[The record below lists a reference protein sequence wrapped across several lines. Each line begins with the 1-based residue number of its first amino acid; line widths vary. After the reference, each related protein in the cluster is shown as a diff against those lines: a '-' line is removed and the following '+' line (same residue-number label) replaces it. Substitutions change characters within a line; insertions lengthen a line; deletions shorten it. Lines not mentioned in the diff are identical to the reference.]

1 VTPPLLLSILVLPEQ
16 LFLSPQINA
25 TCKNLALDAGSLINH
40 KPGRTLAPISP
51 PPTFLYHTTPK
62 LMFAPDIFHTKVHHT
77 TGKRPSPIA
86 GLQAMFVDI
95 S

>member
-1 VTPPLLLSILVLPEQ
+1 
-16 LFLSPQINA
+16 
-25 TCKNLALDAGSLINH
+25 
-40 KPGRTLAPISP
+40 
-51 PPTFLYHTTPK
+51 
-62 LMFAPDIFHTKVHHT
+62 MFAPDIFHTKVHHI